1 MGIVFYGECSDLAP
15 FLFLKKLKKSVC
27 VSVSVSLSPIYSTGV
42 KKYLYMPIY

>member
-1 MGIVFYGECSDLAP
+1 MGIVFYGECSDLGP
-15 FLFLKKLKKSVC
+15 FLFLKKLKKS